1 MKILFGIL
9 LILHGLIVAA
19 QSSASFKPAAGPAN
33 PGWLSWW
40 PVNLGQSWLF
50 VPSGAETSPI
60 ARGLGFLWLAAG
72 LVIAAAGLSVLGI
85 IFPVAWWRSLALTGA
100 ILSLIMLAIYLH
112 PLFGIGIGA
121 SLLLLA
127 ALLIR
132 QWPVLSQIG
141 L

>member
-1 MKILFGIL
+1 MKILFGVL

-19 QSSASFKPAAGPAN
+19 QSGSSFNPTSGPAN
-33 PGWLSWW
+33 PAWLSWW

-50 VPSGAETSPI
+50 IPSGAENSPI
-60 ARGLGFLWLAAG
+60 ARGLGILWLAAG
-72 LVIAAAGLSVLGI
+72 LALLAAGLAVLGI
-85 IFPVAWWRSLALTGA
+85 IIPMEWWRTLALAGA
-100 ILSLIMLAIYLH
+100 ALSIVMLAIYLH

-121 SLLLLA
+121 SLLILA

-132 QWPVLSQIG
+132 QWPVLGQIG